1 MSQQRLLE
9 QRRAEWAWQAA
20 MAAKEKGEDFADSY
34 GQAARGA
41 PADILMSGLGQ
52 TLAFWRARG
61 KGESKW
67 YSLLYEDLSAWL
79 SSEPDPISKGDLM
92 VWITTTASPDDY
104 RRATAEAMAA
114 LIWLKRF
121 AEAELINHEPPK

>member
-1 MSQQRLLE
+1 MSPQRLLE

-20 MAAKEKGEDFADSY
+20 MAAKEKGEDYADSY

-41 PADILMSGLGQ
+41 TADILMSGLGQ

-61 KGESKW
+61 KNKSEW
-67 YSLLYEDLSAWL
+67 YNLLYTHLSAWL
-79 SSEPDPISKGDLM
+79 SSGPEPISTGDLLE
-92 VWITTTASPDDY
+92 WIRSTASPDDY

-121 AEAELINHEPPK
+121 AEAELIKHEPSQ